1 MGAKGRLLHVLCKEG
16 AIPRELIAYVRDL
29 LGDRY
34 VVDEEI
40 AAGGAARVFRAK
52 EFASRKPVALK
63 VLRPELMSS
72 LTAQRFLR
80 EIEVL
85 KQLDH
90 PLISKLLDFGEADWF
105 LYYVMD
111 WVEGPTLRQYLNEHR
126 QAAVDQAVKGTAE
139 VLSAVAHAHARG
151 IVYRDVKPENV
162 LLSPKGAILVDF
174 GIARA
179 IAHSESQ
186 RVTRSG
192 FTVGTSAYMSPEQ
205 AMGDPVDERSDLYSI
220 GCVLY
225 ESLAGRPPFS
235 HPLESQVMQLHQ
247 KAPAPRVSAVRADVP
262 PLVAEVIARAL
273 SKDPRERWQTADQMR
288 EALVEAFAGGAVAV
302 KRSRWWSR

>member
-1 MGAKGRLLHVLCKEG
+1 L
-16 AIPRELIAYVRDL
+16 PRELIAYVRDL
-29 LGDRY
+29 LGSRY

-40 AAGGAARVFRAK
+40 AAGGASRVFRAK
-52 EFASRKPVALK
+52 DVTGKIVALK

-85 KQLDH
+85 KKLDH
-90 PLISKLLDFGEADWF
+90 PLIPRLLDFGEADWF
-105 LYYVMD
+105 LYYVME
-111 WVEGPTLRQYLNEHR
+111 WVDGPTLRQFLAEHH
-126 QAAVDQAVKGTAE
+126 QTSFEAAIKGTSE
-139 VLSAVAHAHARG
+139 VLESLGYAHAKG
-151 IVYRDVKPENV
+151 IVHRDVKPENIM
-162 LLSPKGAILVDF
+162 LAQQGAILLDF

-179 IAHSESQ
+179 MAASESA

-205 AMGDPVDERSDLYSI
+205 AMGAPVDERSDLYAI

-225 ESLAGRPPFS
+225 ECLAGRPPFS

-247 KAPAPRVSAVRADVP
+247 KAPAPRVSAVRKDVP

-273 SKDPRERWQTADQMR
+273 EKDPRDRWQSAGEMR
-288 EALVEAFAGGAVAV
+288 GALLDAVP
-302 KRSRWWSR
+302 

>member
-1 MGAKGRLLHVLCKEG
+1 M
-16 AIPRELIAYVRDL
+16 PRELIAYVRDL
-29 LGDRY
+29 LGSRY

-40 AAGGAARVFRAK
+40 AAGGASRVFRAK
-52 EFASRKPVALK
+52 DVTGKIVALK

-85 KQLDH
+85 KKLDH
-90 PLISKLLDFGEADWF
+90 PLIPRLLDFGEADWF
-105 LYYVMD
+105 LYYVME
-111 WVEGPTLRQYLNEHR
+111 WVDGPTLRQFLAEHH
-126 QAAVDQAVKGTAE
+126 QTSFEAAIKGTSE
-139 VLSAVAHAHARG
+139 VLESLGYAHAKG
-151 IVYRDVKPENV
+151 IVHRDVKPENIM
-162 LLSPKGAILVDF
+162 LAQQGAILLDF

-179 IAHSESQ
+179 MAASESA

-205 AMGDPVDERSDLYSI
+205 AMGAPVDERSDLYAI

-225 ESLAGRPPFS
+225 ECLAGRPPFS

-247 KAPAPRVSAVRADVP
+247 KAPAPRVSAVRKDVP

-273 SKDPRERWQTADQMR
+273 EKDPRDRWQSAGEMR
-288 EALVEAFAGGAVAV
+288 GALLDAVP
-302 KRSRWWSR
+302 